1 MENQTNSVDELENQ
15 TPADELE
22 SQSPADESES
32 QPSVDELEGQSPADE
47 LESQPPADESESQS
61 PAGELEGQPSA
72 GEILETAP
80 PEEPQY
86 PVFSLSPDGQIIS
99 NTPEPAEGDELDIV
113 PEDATPTPAPYAVQ
127 VNEGDYLVIPG
138 GDGNPTVIM
147 QQQQAPAGNPLDAYA
162 DQIDSIQSDIAY
174 LASVQASNYGY
185 LGSQALDTFDRV
197 VQQNS
202 YRYYCAFRDG
212 SDTYNGVLYLS
223 DHISY
228 SGDTVTMEDAV
239 QVRVYRSYNG
249 NTYYYYYSSSSAGDV
264 AVNLS
269 GNLMYYTN
277 TAENYPTLGGVSVP
291 YRYPSWVMPV
301 LFVGLLAAFFAWR
314 KRS

>member
-1 MENQTNSVDELENQ
+1 MDESMEMVPSENI
-15 TPADELE
+15 PAE
-22 SQSPADESES
+22 ESES
-32 QPSVDELEGQSPADE
+32 EVSGNELLQPEAE
-47 LESQPPADESESQS
+47 PPQ
-61 PAGELEGQPSA
+61 
-72 GEILETAP
+72 ETH
-80 PEEPQY
+80 Y
-86 PVFSLSPDGQIIS
+86 PVFSLSPDGEIIS
-99 NTPEPAEGDELDIV
+99 DTPETAEDESSAPGADELPSAIQ
-113 PEDATPTPAPYAVQ
+113 PTPSPYAVQ

-138 GDGNPTVIM
+138 SNGNPTVIM
-147 QQQQAPAGNPLDAYA
+147 QQPQQELEEDPLDAYA
-162 DQIDSIQSDIAY
+162 EQIDSIQSDIAY

-223 DHISY
+223 DHISR
-228 SGDTVTMEDAV
+228 SGSTVTMEDAL
-239 QVRVYRSYNG
+239 QVRVYRTYSG
-249 NTYYYYYSSSSAGDV
+249 NTYYYYYSSAGAGDV

-277 TAENYPTLGGVSVP
+277 TADNYPTLGGISVP
-291 YRYPSWVMPV
+291 YRYPSWVMLV

>member
-1 MENQTNSVDELENQ
+1 MDESMEMIPSEMVPSEGLESEPLEN
-15 TPADELE
+15 E
-22 SQSPADESES
+22 SS
-32 QPSVDELEGQSPADE
+32 QE
-47 LESQPPADESESQS
+47 
-61 PAGELEGQPSA
+61 
-72 GEILETAP
+72 
-80 PEEPQY
+80 PEENPSQEVHY
-86 PVFSLSPDGQIIS
+86 PVFSLSPDGEIIS
-99 NTPEPAEGDELDIV
+99 DTPGTAEGESPVSDVDALPSDIQ
-113 PEDATPTPAPYAVQ
+113 PTPTPYAVE
-127 VNEGDYLVIPG
+127 VNPGDYLVIPG
-138 GDGNPTVIM
+138 NNGNPTVIM
-147 QQQQAPAGNPLDAYA
+147 QQQQPEPAADPLDAYA
-162 DQIDSIQSDIAY
+162 DQIDAIQSDIAY

-223 DHISY
+223 DHISW
-228 SGDTVTMEDAV
+228 SGNTVTMEDAL
-239 QVRVYRSYNG
+239 QVRVYRSYSG
-249 NTYYYYYSSSSAGDV
+249 NTYYYYYSSAGTGDV

-291 YRYPSWVMPV
+291 YRYPSWVMPI

-314 KRS
+314 RRS

>member
-1 MENQTNSVDELENQ
+1 MDESMEMV
-15 TPADELE
+15 PGE
-22 SQSPADESES
+22 SISAEESES
-32 QPSVDELEGQSPADE
+32 EVSGNESLQEPEAD
-47 LESQPPADESESQS
+47 PPQEMH
-61 PAGELEGQPSA
+61 
-72 GEILETAP
+72 
-80 PEEPQY
+80 Y
-86 PVFSLSPDGQIIS
+86 PVFSLSPDGEIIS
-99 NTPEPAEGDELDIV
+99 DTPETAEDESSA
-113 PEDATPTPAPYAVQ
+113 PDADEPPSAIQPTPSPYAVQ

-138 GDGNPTVIM
+138 SNGNPTVIM
-147 QQQQAPAGNPLDAYA
+147 QQPQQEPEEDPLDAYA
-162 DQIDSIQSDIAY
+162 EQIDSIQSDIAY

-223 DHISY
+223 NHISR
-228 SGDTVTMEDAV
+228 SGSTVTMEDAL
-239 QVRVYRSYNG
+239 QVRVYRTYSG
-249 NTYYYYYSSSSAGDV
+249 NTYYYYYSSAGAGDV

-277 TAENYPTLGGVSVP
+277 TADNYPTLGGISVP

-314 KRS
+314 RRS